1 MSMAQTDMILQSL
14 EGIGGGIDTLTD
26 KQQIPDMTSVLFS
39 EKLSANTTKTVVD
52 VTGRGHLCLAS
63 LYYMD
68 PGIDFIVEI
77 DGVSFNFLSLET
89 TSQARGIASEENAM
103 KTSNDLVYF
112 KQMLGSGDNMVI
124 NYTNAS
130 DTGLYLTEK
139 LLKTGYTYSSTANS
153 SFYIVSKVD
162 IPFETLK
169 VSVRNKESEN
179 RSRTSDVHVIYRLE
193 D

>member
-1 MSMAQTDMILQSL
+1 
-14 EGIGGGIDTLTD
+14 
-26 KQQIPDMTSVLFS
+26 
-39 EKLSANTTKTVVD
+39 
-52 VTGRGHLCLAS
+52 
-63 LYYMD
+63 MD

-139 LLKTGYTYSSTANS
+139 LLKTGYTYSSTANG

-169 VSVRNKESEN
+169 VFIKNKESEN
-179 RSRTSDVHVIYRLE
+179 SSRTSEVHVIYRLE